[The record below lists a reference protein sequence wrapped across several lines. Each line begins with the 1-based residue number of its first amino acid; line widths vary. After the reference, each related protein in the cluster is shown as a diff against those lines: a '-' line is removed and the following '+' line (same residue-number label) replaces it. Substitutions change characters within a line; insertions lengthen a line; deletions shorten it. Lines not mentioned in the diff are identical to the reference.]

1 MSSFLGLP
9 KRLGELFKEIQ
20 KCSLPSK
27 SLLSE
32 EEQYI
37 PPYFSEDV
45 ETCETVENGKG
56 GTEVVDVEIDVEGN
70 VKFDAFLDGIQRTV
84 LWRRVTL
91 NNGAIVPIHIAHI
104 CAGIFLRGSDGRLSL
119 EPEFIGSRLLLL
131 GPFEGLKRAGVN
143 IETFDKI
150 ESEIILDVDE
160 KTFAFP
166 SNFNEWIICDT
177 TFRGTEKDRVENV
190 VGALIEKNL
199 FNESLVRSRAQ
210 SRVATLRQR
219 LEMAV
224 LAKFR
229 ERFPDKWILVDG
241 PLYFLD
247 KWRKPFYRA
256 LGHNAEFGDEN
267 SLESWV
273 LKNAVGLI
281 KTHKLRPKNPEQIIN
296 LNENQRSVVKR
307 ITKEV
312 DIKGQGY
319 AFDEDGSYAG
329 AHFTWYTRLRTP
341 RQQPYG
347 LMGLVRLDIHKS
359 TLGIKIVDALN
370 NERFEEFR
378 PQIDAI
384 TKAVWRER
392 WPAIREG
399 NDYYNA
405 SEPFPI
411 YQLEKVLGASILP
424 RRFLASFFD
433 M

>member
-1 MSSFLGLP
+1 MSSFLRLP

>member
-1 MSSFLGLP
+1 MSSFWGLP

-70 VKFDAFLDGIQRTV
+70 VKFEAFLDGIQRTV

-256 LGHNAEFGDEN
+256 LGHNEEFGDEN
-267 SLESWV
+267 SLESRV

-347 LMGLVRLDIHKS
+347 LIGLVRLDIHKS

>member
-45 ETCETVENGKG
+45 ETCEPVENGKN

-70 VKFDAFLDGIQRTV
+70 LKFEAFLDGIQRTV

-143 IETFDKI
+143 LETFDKI

-219 LEMAV
+219 LEIAV
-224 LAKFR
+224 LSKFR

-256 LGHNAEFGDEN
+256 LRHNAEFGDEN

-281 KTHKLRPKNPEQIIN
+281 KTHRLRPKNPEQIIN

-347 LMGLVRLDIHKS
+347 LMGLVRLDIYKS
-359 TLGIKIVDALN
+359 TLGIRIVDALN
-370 NERFEEFR
+370 NVRFEEFR

-392 WPAIREG
+392 WPGIREG
-399 NDYYNA
+399 SDYYNA

>member
-1 MSSFLGLP
+1 MSSFWGLP

-56 GTEVVDVEIDVEGN
+56 GTEVVDVEIGVEGN
-70 VKFDAFLDGIQRTV
+70 VKFEAFLDGIQRTV

-104 CAGIFLRGSDGRLSL
+104 CAGIFLRDSDGRLSI

-131 GPFEGLKRAGVN
+131 APFEGLKRAGVN

-190 VGALIEKNL
+190 VGALVEKNL

-210 SRVATLRQR
+210 GRVATLRQR
-219 LEMAV
+219 LELAV

-229 ERFPDKWILVDG
+229 KRFSDKWILVDG
-241 PLYFLD
+241 PLFFLD
-247 KWRKPFYRA
+247 KWRNTFYRV
-256 LGHNAEFGDEN
+256 LEHNAEFGNES
-267 SLESWV
+267 SLESRV

-281 KTHKLRPKNPEQIIN
+281 KTHRLRPKNPEQIIN

-312 DIKGQGY
+312 DIKGQGN
-319 AFDEDGSYAG
+319 APDEDGSYAG

-347 LMGLVRLDIHKS
+347 LIGLVRLDIHKS
-359 TLGIKIVDALN
+359 TLGIKTVDALN

-392 WPAIREG
+392 WPAIWG
-399 NDYYNA
+399 WNDYRYS

-411 YQLEKVLGASILP
+411 YQLEKVLKASIFP
-424 RRFLASFFD
+424 RRFLASFLD

>member
-1 MSSFLGLP
+1 MSSFWGLP

-56 GTEVVDVEIDVEGN
+56 GTEVVDVEIGVEGN
-70 VKFDAFLDGIQRTV
+70 VKFEAFLDGIQRTV

-143 IETFDKI
+143 VETFDKI

-229 ERFPDKWILVDG
+229 KRFPDKWILVDG

-359 TLGIKIVDALN
+359 TLGIRIVDALN

-392 WPAIREG
+392 WPGIREV